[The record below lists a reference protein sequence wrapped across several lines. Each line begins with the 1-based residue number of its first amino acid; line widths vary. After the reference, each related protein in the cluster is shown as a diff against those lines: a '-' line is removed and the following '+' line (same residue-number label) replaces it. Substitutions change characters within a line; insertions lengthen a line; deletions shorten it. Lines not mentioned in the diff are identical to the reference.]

1 MKKYS
6 KFSLLLIFA
15 GLSLLVS
22 CTPEIKVKAKKD
34 NSMDISFKTGF
45 SEATSKSIKK
55 LVGVKESDPLFSPA
69 DMVQLIT
76 EAGAV
81 NVSAKMPTENDVQAN
96 GTIKSVKSTAFSATG
111 ILKQEDKNGKTVTSL
126 TIGPDEIKNFYN
138 LLDVNTQAY
147 VDTMMIPCLIGEV
160 MTKTDYKLLLSMM
173 YGPTFAEELVEGN
186 LNITLESADGKKQK
200 FTEKLGDLLTMTS
213 PKTWT
218 IE

>member
-1 MKKYS
+1 MKR
-6 KFSLLLIFA
+6 FSAFSILAFFA
-15 GLSLLVS
+15 GITLLAS
-22 CTPEIKVKAKKD
+22 CTPEIKIKANKD

-45 SEATSKSIKK
+45 SEAASKSIKK
-55 LVGVKESDPLFSPA
+55 LVGANESDPLFSPA

-96 GTIKSVKSTAFSATG
+96 GTLKDVKNTAFNATG
-111 ILKQEDKNGKTVTSL
+111 ILRQEAKNGKTATTLS
-126 TIGPDEIKNFYN
+126 IGPDEIKSFYS
-138 LLDVNTQAY
+138 LLDANTQAY
-147 VDTMMIPCLIGEV
+147 VDTMMIPCLIGEN
-160 MTKTDYKLLLSMM
+160 MSKTDYKLLLSMM

-186 LNITLESADGKKQK
+186 LNITLESADGKKQR
-200 FTEKLGDLLTMTS
+200 FTEKLGDLLTMNT

>member
-1 MKKYS
+1 MKR
-6 KFSLLLIFA
+6 FSAFSILAIFA
-15 GLSLLVS
+15 GVALFSS
-22 CTPEIKVKAKKD
+22 CTPEIKVKANKD

-55 LVGVKESDPLFSPA
+55 LVGANESDPLFSPA

-96 GTIKSVKSTAFSATG
+96 GTLKDVKNTAFNATG
-111 ILKQEDKNGKTVTSL
+111 ILRQEAKNGKTVTTLS
-126 TIGPDEIKNFYN
+126 IGPDEIKSFYS
-138 LLDVNTQAY
+138 LLDANTQAY
-147 VDTMMIPCLIGEV
+147 VDTMMIPCLIGED
-160 MTKTDYKLLLSMM
+160 MSKTDYKLLLSMM

-186 LNITLESADGKKQK
+186 LNITLESADGKKQR
-200 FTEKLGDLLTMTS
+200 FTEKLGDLLTMNT

>member
-1 MKKYS
+1 MKR
-6 KFSLLLIFA
+6 FSAFSILAFFA
-15 GLSLLVS
+15 GITLLAS
-22 CTPEIKVKAKKD
+22 CTPEIKIKANKD

-45 SEATSKSIKK
+45 SEAASKSIKK
-55 LVGVKESDPLFSPA
+55 LVGANESDPLFSPA

-96 GTIKSVKSTAFSATG
+96 GTLKDVKNTAFSATG
-111 ILKQEDKNGKTVTSL
+111 ILRQEAKNGKTATTLS
-126 TIGPDEIKNFYN
+126 IGPDEIKSFYS
-138 LLDVNTQAY
+138 LLDANTQAY
-147 VDTMMIPCLIGEV
+147 VDTMMIPCLIGEN
-160 MTKTDYKLLLSMM
+160 MSKTDYKLLLSMM

-186 LNITLESADGKKQK
+186 LNITLESADGKKQR
-200 FTEKLGDLLTMTS
+200 FTEKLGDLLTMNT